1 MEIWWMCWNASTK
14 SLLYLQ
20 HALICVCVYV
30 WNAEQQPSYCP
41 GSALCM
47 RKTAQRCVWS
57 DSLNLLQLS
66 SNAMT
71 SFAPPECV
79 MNVWHNRISQW
90 SYFKSPLAQGKGCCL
105 LYEHW
110 ITCRVG
116 GGWRDMMVEMLI
128 WMSFRDWA
136 ILELKRMQHH
146 LGGFGPAK
154 IIVFI
159 PQSFR
164 VFLLKGTYYVKFTFT
179 CCLAVYTTTL

>member
-1 MEIWWMCWNASTK
+1 MMNVLK
-14 SLLYLQ
+14 SI
-20 HALICVCVYV
+20 HKESLIFTARSDLCVCAFEMLS
-30 WNAEQQPSYCP
+30 NSLSCP

-47 RKTAQRCVWS
+47 RKAAQRCVWS

-66 SNAMT
+66 SSAMP

-79 MNVWHNRISQW
+79 MNGATESHNDHILNR
-90 SYFKSPLAQGKGCCL
+90 PGTGKVLGFLCCL
-105 LYEHW
+105 LYESW
-110 ITCRVG
+110 ITYRVG
-116 GGWRDMMVEMLI
+116 GRRRDMMVEMLI
-128 WMSFRDWA
+128 WMSFCDWA

-164 VFLLKGTYYVKFTFT
+164 VFF
-179 CCLAVYTTTL
+179 